1 MFESAELGHKTD
13 KEEYEAAVPPLRTA
27 LLDAQY
33 EILDLKQFAVVVLIN
48 GIDGAGKGETMNLLD
63 EWMDPRHIEGWAF
76 DQPSAEEAERPF
88 MWRFWRALPPRGK
101 IGVMFNNWYTQP
113 IRDRVGRVGSKAD
126 FEQRL
131 DEIRRFEDM
140 LAQEGVL
147 LVKFWFHLSKDGQK
161 KRLKELEKDPRTR
174 WRVTERDWHFYDQ
187 YERYRDVAARALRQ
201 TSTGNAP
208 WMIVDG
214 SDPRF
219 RALFVGRALLAAL
232 QKRLEV
238 ARLKH
243 APRQLAPPLPPL
255 IDRRDLLNSLVL
267 RQEMSK
273 KEYEE
278 ALESYQGRLALLT
291 REAAFRKHTLVLVF
305 EGADAAGKG
314 GAIRRVTGALDIRQY
329 SVVPVAAPTE
339 EERAQPYLW
348 RFWRHLPARGKT
360 IVFDRSWYGRVLVER
375 VEGFCSEADW
385 MRAYS
390 EINDFEEQLDA
401 AGAIV
406 VKFWLAIGKDEQLE
420 RFKAREAEPHK
431 RFKITAD
438 DWRNRDK
445 WDDYARA
452 VCDMV
457 DRTSTEIAPWTLVE
471 AENKYFARIKV
482 LRTICERLEA
492 ALKR

>member
-13 KEEYEAAVPPLRTA
+13 KEEYDAAVPPLRTA
-27 LLDAQY
+27 LLNAQY
-33 EILDLKQFAVVVLIN
+33 EVLDLKQFAVVVLIN

-63 EWMDPRHIEGWAF
+63 EWMDSRHIEGWAF
-76 DQPSAEEAERPF
+76 DQPTAEESERPF

-113 IRDRVGRVGSKAD
+113 IRDRVERIGSKAD

-140 LAQEGVL
+140 LVQEGVL
-147 LVKFWFHLSKDGQK
+147 LVKFWFHLSKSGQK
-161 KRLKELEKDPRTR
+161 KRLEELEKDPRTR
-174 WRVTERDWHFYDQ
+174 WRITERDWRFYKQ

-219 RALFVGRALLAAL
+219 RALFVGRTLLAAL
-232 QKRLEV
+232 EKRLDV

-255 IDRRDLLNSLVL
+255 IDQRDLLNSLVL

-273 KEYEE
+273 KEYDE
-278 ALESYQGRLALLT
+278 ALERYQGRLALLT
-291 REAAFRKHTLVLVF
+291 REPAFRKHALVLVF

-314 GAIRRVTGALDIRQY
+314 GAIRRVTAALDIRQY

-385 MRAYS
+385 MRAYA
-390 EINDFEEQLDA
+390 EINDFEDQLAA
-401 AGAIV
+401 AGVVV
-406 VKFWLAIGKDEQLE
+406 VKFWLAIGKDEQLA
-420 RFKAREAEPHK
+420 RFEAREAEPHK
-431 RFKITAD
+431 RFKITAE
-438 DWRNRDK
+438 DWRNREK

-457 DRTSTEIAPWTLVE
+457 DRTSTENAPWTLVE
-471 AENKYFARIKV
+471 AENKYFARIKI

-492 ALKR
+492 ALA

>member
-1 MFESAELGHKTD
+1 
-13 KEEYEAAVPPLRTA
+13 V
-27 LLDAQY
+27 
-33 EILDLKQFAVVVLIN
+33 
-48 GIDGAGKGETMNLLD
+48 
-63 EWMDPRHIEGWAF
+63 
-76 DQPSAEEAERPF
+76 
-88 MWRFWRALPPRGK
+88 
-101 IGVMFNNWYTQP
+101 
-113 IRDRVGRVGSKAD
+113 
-126 FEQRL
+126 
-131 DEIRRFEDM
+131 
-140 LAQEGVL
+140 
-147 LVKFWFHLSKDGQK
+147 
-161 KRLKELEKDPRTR
+161 
-174 WRVTERDWHFYDQ
+174 
-187 YERYRDVAARALRQ
+187 
-201 TSTGNAP
+201 
-208 WMIVDG
+208 
-214 SDPRF
+214 
-219 RALFVGRALLAAL
+219 
-232 QKRLEV
+232 
-238 ARLKH
+238 
-243 APRQLAPPLPPL
+243 
-255 IDRRDLLNSLVL
+255 
-267 RQEMSK
+267 
-273 KEYEE
+273 
-278 ALESYQGRLALLT
+278 
-291 REAAFRKHTLVLVF
+291 FRKHTLVLVF

-492 ALKR
+492 RLKR